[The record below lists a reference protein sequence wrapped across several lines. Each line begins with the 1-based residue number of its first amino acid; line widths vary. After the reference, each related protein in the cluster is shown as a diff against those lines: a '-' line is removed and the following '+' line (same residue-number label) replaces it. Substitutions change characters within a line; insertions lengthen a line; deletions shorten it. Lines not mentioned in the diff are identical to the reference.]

1 MWSIFCIRVRPGYRG
16 RGIARAL
23 VEGAVEFAR
32 GHGAPAVEA
41 VPVDNGAEKVN
52 LTMAFVGFRSL
63 FEQAGFVKVADTTS
77 VAGGFP
83 RIVMRRQLD

>member
-1 MWSIFCIRVRPGYRG
+1 M
-16 RGIARAL
+16 
-23 VEGAVEFAR
+23 
-32 GHGAPAVEA
+32 
-41 VPVDNGAEKVN
+41 DNGAEKVN

-63 FEQAGFVKVADTTS
+63 FEQAGFVKVAATTS